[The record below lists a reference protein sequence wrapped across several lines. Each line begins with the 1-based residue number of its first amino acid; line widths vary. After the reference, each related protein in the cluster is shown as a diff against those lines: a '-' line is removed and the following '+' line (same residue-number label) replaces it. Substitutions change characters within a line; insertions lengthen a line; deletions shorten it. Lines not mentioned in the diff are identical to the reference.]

1 MTVGALEILL
11 VLFFVLLIIGP
22 RRVVDLG
29 RSLGRGVRDFKL
41 EFGKDK
47 KAVGDQPSAIGK
59 NEEDDTGG
67 DTLRNSRRGANDPR

>member
-22 RRVVDLG
+22 RRVANLG

-41 EFGKDK
+41 EFERDK
-47 KAVGDQPSAIGK
+47 KSVGDQRSAI
-59 NEEDDTGG
+59 NEADDTDG
-67 DTLRNSRRGANDPR
+67 DGR

>member
-22 RRVVDLG
+22 RRVANLG

-41 EFGKDK
+41 EFDRDK
-47 KAVGDQPSAIGK
+47 KSVGDQRSAINK
-59 NEEDDTGG
+59 ADDIDG
-67 DTLRNSRRGANDPR
+67 DGR

>member
-22 RRVVDLG
+22 RRVANLG

-41 EFGKDK
+41 EFDRDK
-47 KAVGDQPSAIGK
+47 KAVGDQRSAINK
-59 NEEDDTGG
+59 NKG
-67 DTLRNSRRGANDPR
+67 DGTDGDGR

>member
-22 RRVVDLG
+22 RRVANLG

-41 EFGKDK
+41 ELGRDK
-47 KAVGDQPSAIGK
+47 KAVGDQRSALNK
-59 NEEDDTGG
+59 NKVDGTDG
-67 DTLRNSRRGANDPR
+67 DGR